1 MRFDPRD
8 VWRRAVAC
16 VAMMRAMRIL
26 LFVGAMRGVLSLALL
41 RWHVLVVLVTA
52 MSTMRMLSG
61 LGLLD
66 EVHATLGAGTRC
78 VGGDIRVHGA
88 GVGACRLRGRFGV
101 MAVAVVRMFPGL
113 GLRDE
118 VHAALRA
125 GPG

>member
-52 MSTMRMLSG
+52 MSTMR
-61 LGLLD
+61 
-66 EVHATLGAGTRC
+66 
-78 VGGDIRVHGA
+78 
-88 GVGACRLRGRFGV
+88 
-101 MAVAVVRMFPGL
+101 
-113 GLRDE
+113 
-118 VHAALRA
+118 
-125 GPG
+125 